1 MLLNTEFT
9 KGKIIVPTFVDC
21 AKIILLLINRL
32 LLISFKI
39 EEEKKE
45 GASVILVNCSNLNSG
60 AL

>member
-45 GASVILVNCSNLNSG
+45 GEQRSRVLSLLIVRI
-60 AL
+60 